1 MARVNAGSS
10 KNKIEGLR
18 NRNST
23 VYTKMDLNSVT
34 FPEVLSQFPRLVFS
48 SSKRMIPAVE
58 LVEAYC
64 KTMEQRNRDGKG

>member
-1 MARVNAGSS
+1 M
-10 KNKIEGLR
+10 
-18 NRNST
+18 
-23 VYTKMDLNSVT
+23 T

-64 KTMEQRNRDGKG
+64 KTVQWRSEIKMGKASIERLEEVIEQAMNLSI